1 MLFRSLSA
9 EPAELDA
16 WLLRSGYRR
25 PLNGPSSEITATV
38 DHCIGRTDLAAL
50 PEMCAKFE
58 ISAIVLG
65 SPVPP
70 ALMRQIAAGC
80 SEFGCSLHV
89 ETNRSHGQKLPARPG
104 AALRAKTLEV
114 PARLHVSA
122 PHVGLTLSVA
132 RRCLDIILSVA
143 LIAASLPFLLI
154 SALAI
159 LADSRGSAFF
169 GQVRIGERGQPFRL
183 WKLRTMQRTAEPF
196 ARSPAEGDPTV
207 TRIGKLLRGTGFD
220 EIPQLLN
227 ILRGD
232 MTFVG
237 PRPEM
242 PFVVEQYTT
251 LQRERLGVRPGLTGL
266 WQLRGSRDAAMHD
279 EIEFDLYY
287 IAFRSTSLDAKL
299 LLETAVFALRGI
311 GRLATP
317 RRKRSGARE
326 LTQQHASN
334 DTTRPAPH
342 A

>member
-1 MLFRSLSA
+1 MSDRPSVYMADPLCGSASRLLPLSYDIVSKPLTRLTVNHKAQHISRLIRLVSADLSA

-80 SEFGCSLHV
+80 SELGCSLHV

-143 LIAASLPFLLI
+143 LIAACLPFLLI

-183 WKLRTMQRTAEPF
+183 WKLRTMLLLKPVTMETIAMTVATPTTIPRIVRPARSLCVRTASSAKRTF
-196 ARSPAEGDPTV
+196 SP
-207 TRIGKLLRGTGFD
+207 K
-220 EIPQLLN
+220 
-227 ILRGD
+227 
-232 MTFVG
+232 
-237 PRPEM
+237 
-242 PFVVEQYTT
+242 
-251 LQRERLGVRPGLTGL
+251 
-266 WQLRGSRDAAMHD
+266 
-279 EIEFDLYY
+279 
-287 IAFRSTSLDAKL
+287 
-299 LLETAVFALRGI
+299 
-311 GRLATP
+311 P
-317 RRKRSGARE
+317 RRRCEKAPDTAGYSYRRASIGSSRE
-326 LTQQHASN
+326 ALTAG
-334 DTTRPAPH
+334 
-342 A
+342 